1 MFLQCVPSSGGVGAP
16 GMQGFRGP
24 TDLKGE
30 RGAPG
35 ETGAPGRAGE
45 AGEQWIWGWAHIP
58 LCLPPPA
65 IMSELAFQGESQCWV
80 LGTVCLHGE
89 GAESSR
95 DCLYLGR
102 LVVSLW
108 DSQYI
113 ERMQEED
120 PGTEEHLYV
129 GGCAAWGKE
138 VHVWKL
144 GVVGGAEHENAKIYV
159 QHSPISTSLIQG
171 LLEL

>member
-1 MFLQCVPSSGGVGAP
+1 MPQACRASEAPQTSKEREVP
-16 GMQGFRGP
+16 
-24 TDLKGE
+24 
-30 RGAPG
+30 
-35 ETGAPGRAGE
+35 PGRLEPLDVLGKQVSN
-45 AGEQWIWGWAHIP
+45 GYGGWAHIP

-80 LGTVCLHGE
+80 LGTVCLQGE

-108 DSQYI
+108 DSQCI